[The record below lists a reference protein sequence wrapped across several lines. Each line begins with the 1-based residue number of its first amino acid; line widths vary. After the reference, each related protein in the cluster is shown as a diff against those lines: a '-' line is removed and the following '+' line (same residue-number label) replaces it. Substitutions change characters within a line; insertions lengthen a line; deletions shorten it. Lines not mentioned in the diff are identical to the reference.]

1 MAPVEVLKDRPADK
15 DGEIAKVIGDVP
27 PAAVTGVKDVAAV
40 VAVKVL
46 VAMARVVERTEAI
59 SSENVFVA
67 VAEPASVIVTVY
79 VSGAPDTVGVPV
91 MAPVEGF
98 IDNPEGRDGET
109 E

>member
-46 VAMARVVERTEAI
+46 VAMARVVESAAEITSA
-59 SSENVFVA
+59 NVLALLAPLASVA
-67 VAEPASVIVTVY
+67 VIV
-79 VSGAPDTVGVPV
+79 
-91 MAPVEGF
+91 
-98 IDNPEGRDGET
+98 
-109 E
+109 